1 MNGAYVHL
9 LFNHVPVIGIPL
21 VALLLLAGILRKSP
35 EILRAA
41 FAGFFLVA
49 VLTIPAYKS
58 GGPAARLVRDLPEV
72 SMHNI
77 QEHAEDATWG
87 FRAVMLLGGMGIVG
101 FRLAKKPGAVS
112 RRFVVVTLVTAL
124 LVSAWLANVA
134 HLGGLIRHPEIEQ
147 ESKTGKQ

>member
-21 VALLLLAGILRKSP
+21 VALLLLTGILRKNS
-35 EILRAA
+35 EVLRIA
-41 FAGFFLVA
+41 FAGFILIA
-49 VLTIPAYKS
+49 ALTIPAYKS
-58 GGPAARLVRDLPEV
+58 GGPAARLIRDLPQV
-72 SMHNI
+72 SMHDI

-101 FRLAKKPGAVS
+101 FWLTKKPTAIS
-112 RRFVVVTLVTAL
+112 RGFTVATLVTAL

-134 HLGGLIRHPEIEQ
+134 HLGGLIRHPEIQQ
-147 ESKTGKQ
+147 ESNTGKQ